1 MGINLK
7 ECIDYHNHFST
18 IPIIP
23 SYMIDKD
30 TILQHEPYYDGSVT
44 LNTILNSFGNAYKNF
59 KEDYKELPKFDLG
72 DSYEFLDYGNKDNR
86 WMTLYVEN
94 PSFADKDCELEIFE
108 EDNGISCYAVFDND
122 ISSIKP
128 IEITENNK
136 LILKKYMDFLDEY
149 ASFIEC
155 YLFSKQN
162 ITYGRND
169 ACIKFEYL
177 GDLYAKLDS
186 IRLHV
191 LLDYKDDGY
200 YATIMFNL
208 NDMSIDY
215 DNSTIE
221 GITGN
226 KKEIIDTIVNG
237 IYINRERVAYSY
249 TDDSSEDIVLR
260 LKKGLDI

>member
-18 IPIIP
+18 MPINSFI
-23 SYMIDKD
+23 IDKD
-30 TILQHEPYYDGSVT
+30 AILQHILQHKPYYEGSVT

-72 DSYEFLDYGNKDNR
+72 DSYEFLDYNNQDNR

-94 PSFADKDCELEIFE
+94 PSFADKDCELEILE
-108 EDNGISCYAVFDND
+108 KDNDINCYAVFDND
-122 ISSIKP
+122 ISSVKP

-136 LILKKYMDFLDEY
+136 LILKKYMDFLDKH

-162 ITYGRND
+162 TTYGRYN
-169 ACIKFEYL
+169 ALFKFEYL
-177 GDLYAKLDS
+177 GDLYTKL
-186 IRLHV
+186 I
-191 LLDYKDDGY
+191 
-200 YATIMFNL
+200 A
-208 NDMSIDY
+208 
-215 DNSTIE
+215 
-221 GITGN
+221 GN
-226 KKEIIDTIVNG
+226 KKEIIDSLVNT
-237 IYINRERVAYSY
+237 IYINRERIAYSY
-249 TDDSSEDIVLR
+249 KDESSEDIILR